1 MYTFR
6 TEQRKLAHDEQ
17 QLVNDIRAAAEE
29 LYERIDMIHP
39 GRERD
44 LAKTRL
50 EECFMWAVKAVSASR

>member
-1 MYTFR
+1 MHTFR
-6 TEQRKLAHDEQ
+6 TEQRKLAHEEQ

-29 LYERIDMIHP
+29 LFERIDMIHP

-50 EECFMWAVKAVSASR
+50 EECFMWAVKAITGAR